1 MIREMENGL
10 VIFQQLMAGRH
21 KCGNRAL
28 LGVLLHYGCAIY
40 YHWGKLSKGY
50 MESLCIISYNCMWN
64 LQLFQLKFSTENKKE
79 KKENKNDIMGQ
90 VAIEDEP
97 E

>member
-1 MIREMENGL
+1 MELCRVKKKQLQRVTYCIHSLGRMIREMENGL

-40 YHWGKLSKGY
+40 YH
-50 MESLCIISYNCMWN
+50 
-64 LQLFQLKFSTENKKE
+64 
-79 KKENKNDIMGQ
+79 
-90 VAIEDEP
+90 
-97 E
+97 